1 MSRVAY
7 VNGQYVPH
15 GQATVHVED
24 RGFQFAD
31 GVYEVWSV
39 FDGRM
44 ADFDGHM
51 TRLHRSLNEL
61 RIPIP
66 MTREALERVL
76 KETVRR
82 NRVREG
88 LVYIQVT
95 RGTARR
101 DHPFPV
107 EGTPP
112 SVIVTARSLPLSK
125 GNAAAAKG
133 VAVITQ
139 PDIRWGRCD
148 IKTVGL
154 LPNVLAKQAAKERG
168 AAEAWMV
175 DEMGLVTEGSSTN
188 AWIVDEDGKLRTRD
202 TQANILHGITRAA
215 VLALAAAEGI
225 VVEERA
231 FSVDEAKR
239 AKEAFYTSASG
250 FVMPAVSIDGARI
263 GDGKPGP
270 VATKLRAL
278 YIDQARHDAIQAL
291 QPRSGGV

>member
-7 VNGQYVPH
+7 VNGAYVPH
-15 GQATVHVED
+15 GQAVIHVED

-39 FDGRM
+39 FDGKL

-51 TRLHRSLNEL
+51 TRLVRSLTEL
-61 RIPIP
+61 RIDVP
-66 MTREALERVL
+66 MTRDALTRVL

-82 NRVREG
+82 NRLRNG
-88 LVYIQVT
+88 IVYLQVT

-101 DHPFPV
+101 DHPFPP

-112 SVIVTARSLPLSK
+112 SVIVTARSISAVK
-125 GNAAAAKG
+125 AEAQADKG

-154 LPNVLAKQAAKERG
+154 LPNILAKQAARDRG
-168 AAEAWMV
+168 AYEAWFV
-175 DEMGLVTEGSSTN
+175 DDMGLVTEGSSTN
-188 AWIVDEDGKLRTRD
+188 AWIIDEHGKLRTRD
-202 TQANILHGITRAA
+202 TQANILRGVTRTAIM
-215 VLALAAAEGI
+215 ALVKQEKI
-225 VVEERA
+225 ELDERP

-239 AKEAFYTSASG
+239 AREAFFTAAG
-250 FVMPAVSIDGARI
+250 AFVMPAVSIDGTTI
-263 GDGKPGP
+263 GDGTPGP
-270 VATKLRAL
+270 VTRKLRAL
-278 YIDQARHDAIQAL
+278 YLDQAKRDAI
-291 QPRSGGV
+291 

>member
-7 VNGQYVPH
+7 VNGQYVRH
-15 GQATVHVED
+15 GQAVVHIED

-39 FDGRM
+39 FDGRL
-44 ADFDGHM
+44 ADFDGHL
-51 TRLHRSLNEL
+51 TRLWRSLDEL
-61 RIPIP
+61 RIDHP
-66 MTREALERVL
+66 MSRAALETVL

-82 NRVREG
+82 NRVVEG

-101 DHPFPV
+101 DHPFPA

-112 SVIVTARSLPLSK
+112 SVVVTARSLPLSK

-188 AWIVDEDGKLRTRD
+188 AWIVDENGRLRTRD
-202 TQANILHGITRAA
+202 AQSNILRGITRAA
-215 VLALAAAEGI
+215 VMALIAEEGLEL
-225 VVEERA
+225 EERA

-239 AKEAFYTSASG
+239 AKEAFYTSATG
-250 FVMPAVSIDGARI
+250 FVMPAVSIDGTKI
-263 GDGKPGP
+263 GNGKPGP
-270 VATKLRAL
+270 IATRLRAL
-278 YIDQARHDAIQAL
+278 YLEAAERDAI
-291 QPRSGGV
+291 

>member
-7 VNGQYVPH
+7 VNGAYAPH
-15 GQATVHVED
+15 GQAVIHVED

-51 TRLHRSLNEL
+51 TRLARSLTEL
-61 RIPIP
+61 RIAIP
-66 MTREALERVL
+66 MTRQALTQVL
-76 KETVRR
+76 KETIRR
-82 NRVREG
+82 NRVVNG
-88 LVYIQVT
+88 IVYLQIT

-101 DHPFPV
+101 DHPFPA

-112 SVIVTARSLPLSK
+112 SVVVTAKSIDPRK
-125 GNAAAAKG
+125 TDAQAAKG
-133 VAVITQ
+133 VAVVTH

-154 LPNVLAKQAAKERG
+154 LPNVLAKQAARDRG
-168 AAEAWMV
+168 AYEAWMV

-188 AWIVDEDGKLRTRD
+188 AWIVDEHGKLRTRD
-202 TQANILHGITRAA
+202 TQANILKGVTRTAI
-215 VLALAAAEGI
+215 LTMIEEEGL
-225 VVEERA
+225 ELDERP

-239 AKEAFYTSASG
+239 AKEAFFTAAG
-250 FVMPAVSIDGARI
+250 AFVMPAISIDGVKI
-263 GDGKPGP
+263 GNGKPGP
-270 VATKLRAL
+270 VATRLRARYL
-278 YIDQARHDAIQAL
+278 DEAKRDAI
-291 QPRSGGV
+291 

>member
-7 VNGQYVPH
+7 VNGQYRPH

-39 FDGRM
+39 FEGRL

-51 TRLHRSLNEL
+51 TRLHRSLDEL

-66 MTREALERVL
+66 MTREALGRVL
-76 KETVRR
+76 NETVRR

-101 DHPFPV
+101 DHIFPSDD
-107 EGTPP
+107 TAP
-112 SVIVTARSLPLSK
+112 SVVVTARSLPLSR

-133 VAVITQ
+133 VAVVTH

-154 LPNVLAKQAAKERG
+154 LPNVLAKQAARERG
-168 AAEAWMV
+168 AAEAWLV
-175 DEMGLVTEGSSTN
+175 DDMGLVTEGSSTN

-202 TQANILHGITRAA
+202 TQANILQGITRAA
-215 VLALAAAEGI
+215 VMALIADEGLEF
-225 VVEERA
+225 EERA

-239 AKEAFYTSASG
+239 AREAFYTSASG
-250 FVMPAVSIDGARI
+250 FVMPAVSIDGVRI

-270 VATKLRAL
+270 IATRLRSL
-278 YIDQARHDAIQAL
+278 YLDRAIRDAI
-291 QPRSGGV
+291 

>member
-7 VNGQYVPH
+7 VNGTYQPH
-15 GQATVHVED
+15 SHAVIHVED

-39 FDGRM
+39 FDGKL

-51 TRLHRSLNEL
+51 TRLVRSLTEL
-61 RIPIP
+61 RIDVP
-66 MTREALERVL
+66 MTKAALTRVL

-82 NRVREG
+82 NRVVNG
-88 LVYIQVT
+88 IVYLQVT

-101 DHPFPV
+101 DHPFPAP
-107 EGTPP
+107 GTPP
-112 SVIVTARSLPLSK
+112 SVIVTSK
-125 GNAAAAKG
+125 SVSFAKAQAQAAKG

-154 LPNVLAKQAAKERG
+154 LPNVLAKQAARDRG
-168 AAEAWMV
+168 AYEAWMV

-188 AWIVDEDGKLRTRD
+188 AWIVDKNGKLRTRD
-202 TQANILHGITRAA
+202 TQANILKGITRT
-215 VLALAAAEGI
+215 ALMALIKDQGI
-225 VVEERA
+225 ELDERP
-231 FSVDEAKR
+231 FSVDEAKEAR
-239 AKEAFYTSASG
+239 EAFFTAAG
-250 FVMPAVSIDGARI
+250 AFVMPAISIDGVKI

-270 VATKLRAL
+270 IATGLRASYL
-278 YIDQARHDAIQAL
+278 DLARRDAI
-291 QPRSGGV
+291 

>member
-7 VNGQYVPH
+7 VNGQYVRH
-15 GQATVHVED
+15 GQAVVHVED

-39 FDGRM
+39 FDGRLG
-44 ADFDGHM
+44 DFDGHL
-51 TRLHRSLNEL
+51 TRLWRSLDEL
-61 RIPIP
+61 RIPHP
-66 MTREALERVL
+66 MTRQALEAVL

-82 NRVREG
+82 NRVVEG

-101 DHPFPV
+101 DHPFPA

-112 SVIVTARSLPLSK
+112 SVVITAKSLPLAK
-125 GNAAAAKG
+125 GNALAAKG

-188 AWIVDEDGKLRTRD
+188 AWIVDENGKLRTRD
-202 TQANILHGITRAA
+202 AQSNILRGITRAA
-215 VLALAAAEGI
+215 VMALIAEEGLEL
-225 VVEERA
+225 EERG
-231 FSVDEAKR
+231 FSVEEAKR
-239 AKEAFYTSASG
+239 AKEAFYTSATG
-250 FVMPAVSIDGARI
+250 FVMPAVSIDGAKI

-270 VATKLRAL
+270 IATRLRAL
-278 YIDQARHDAIQAL
+278 YLEAAERDAI
-291 QPRSGGV
+291 

>member
-39 FDGRM
+39 FEGRM

-51 TRLHRSLNEL
+51 SRLHRSLNEL

-101 DHPFPV
+101 DHPFPA

-133 VAVITQ
+133 VAVITH

-188 AWIVDEDGKLRTRD
+188 AWIVDENGKLRTRD

-215 VLALAAAEGI
+215 VLALAADEGI
-225 VVEERA
+225 EVEERA
-231 FSVDEAKR
+231 FSVEEAKR

-250 FVMPAVSIDGARI
+250 FVMPAVSIDGAKI
-263 GDGKPGP
+263 GDGEPGP

-278 YIDQARHDAIQAL
+278 YVEQARRDAI
-291 QPRSGGV
+291 

>member
-7 VNGQYVPH
+7 VNGQYQPH

-39 FDGRM
+39 FDGRL

-66 MTREALERVL
+66 MTREALSRVL
-76 KETVRR
+76 NETVRR

-88 LVYIQVT
+88 LVYLQVT

-101 DHPFPV
+101 DHPFPP
-107 EGTPP
+107 EDTAP
-112 SVIVTARSLPLSK
+112 SVVVTARSLPLSK
-125 GNAAAAKG
+125 GNAAARKG

-148 IKTVGL
+148 IKTVQL
-154 LPNVLAKQAAKERG
+154 LYPSLGKMEAKARG
-168 AAEAWMV
+168 ADDAWMV
-175 DEMGLVTEGSSTN
+175 RDGVVTEGTSNN
-188 AWIVDEDGKLRTRD
+188 AFIVTR
-202 TQANILHGITRAA
+202 
-215 VLALAAAEGI
+215 EGAI
-225 VVEERA
+225 V
-231 FSVDEAKR
+231 
-239 AKEAFYTSASG
+239 
-250 FVMPAVSIDGARI
+250 
-263 GDGKPGP
+263 
-270 VATKLRAL
+270 
-278 YIDQARHDAIQAL
+278 
-291 QPRSGGV
+291 

>member
-51 TRLHRSLNEL
+51 TRLHRSLSEL

-101 DHPFPV
+101 DHPFPP

-112 SVIVTARSLPLSK
+112 SVIVTSRSLPLSK
-125 GNAAAAKG
+125 GSTAAAKG

-175 DEMGLVTEGSSTN
+175 DEMGLVTEGASTN
-188 AWIVDEDGKLRTRD
+188 AWIVDDTGKLRTRD

-215 VLALAAAEGI
+215 ALALAADEGI
-225 VVEERA
+225 EVEERA
-231 FSVDEAKR
+231 FSVEEAKR
-239 AKEAFYTSASG
+239 AREAFYTSASG
-250 FVMPAVSIDGARI
+250 FVMPAVSIDGAKI

-270 VATKLRAL
+270 VATRLRAL
-278 YIDQARHDAIQAL
+278 YIEQARHDAI
-291 QPRSGGV
+291 

>member
-7 VNGQYVPH
+7 VNGTYRPH
-15 GQATVHVED
+15 ADATVHVED

-39 FDGRM
+39 FEGRL

-51 TRLHRSLNEL
+51 TRLHRSLDEL

-66 MTREALERVL
+66 MTREALGRVL

-101 DHPFPV
+101 DHPFPP

-112 SVIVTARSLPLSK
+112 SVVVTARTLPLSK
-125 GNAAAAKG
+125 GDAAAAKG

-154 LPNVLAKQAAKERG
+154 LPNVLAKQAAREHG

-188 AWIVDEDGKLRTRD
+188 AWIVDEHGRLRTRD

-215 VLALAAAEGI
+215 VMRMAADEGLE
-225 VVEERA
+225 VEERA

-239 AKEAFYTSASG
+239 AREAFYTSASG
-250 FVMPAVSIDGARI
+250 FVMPAVSIDGVKI
-263 GDGKPGP
+263 GDGRPGP

-278 YIDQARHDAIQAL
+278 YLDRARREAI
-291 QPRSGGV
+291 

>member
-7 VNGQYVPH
+7 VNGQYQPH

-31 GVYEVWSV
+31 GVYEVWAV
-39 FDGRM
+39 FDGRL

-61 RIPIP
+61 RIDIP
-66 MTREALERVL
+66 MTREALARVL
-76 KETVRR
+76 NETVRR

-101 DHPFPV
+101 DHPFPP
-107 EGTPP
+107 EGTAP
-112 SVIVTARSLPLSK
+112 SVVVTARSLPLSK
-125 GNAAAAKG
+125 GNASAKKG

-202 TQANILHGITRAA
+202 AQANILRGITRAA
-215 VLALAAAEGI
+215 VMALIADEGLEL
-225 VVEERA
+225 EERA

-239 AKEAFYTSASG
+239 AREAFYTSASG
-250 FVMPAVSIDGARI
+250 FVMPATSIDGVRI

-270 VATKLRAL
+270 IATRLREL
-278 YIDQARHDAIQAL
+278 YLDQAIRDAI
-291 QPRSGGV
+291 

>member
-1 MSRVAY
+1 MSRFAY
-7 VNGQYVPH
+7 VNGQYVAH
-15 GQATVHVED
+15 GQATIHVED

-39 FDGRM
+39 FEGRL

-61 RIPIP
+61 RITIP
-66 MTREALERVL
+66 MTREALSRVL
-76 KETVRR
+76 QETVRR

-88 LVYIQVT
+88 LVYIQIT

-101 DHPFPV
+101 DHPFPP

-112 SVIVTARSLPLSK
+112 SVIVTAKTLPLSK
-125 GNAAAAKG
+125 GDAAARTG

-139 PDIRWGRCD
+139 PDLRWGRCD

-154 LPNVLAKQAAKERG
+154 LPNVLAKQAARERG
-168 AAEAWMV
+168 AAEAWLV

-202 TQANILHGITRAA
+202 AQANILRGITRAA
-215 VLALAAAEGI
+215 VMQLVADEGLEL
-225 VVEERA
+225 EERG
-231 FSVDEAKR
+231 FTVDEAKR
-239 AKEAFYTSASG
+239 AKEAFFTSASG
-250 FVMPAVSIDGARI
+250 FVMPTTSIDGVKI

-270 VATKLRAL
+270 IATRLRERYL
-278 YIDQARHDAIQAL
+278 DQARRDAI
-291 QPRSGGV
+291 

>member
-1 MSRVAY
+1 MSRIAY
-7 VNGQYVPH
+7 VNGQYHPH

-39 FDGRM
+39 FDGRL

-66 MTREALERVL
+66 MTREALSRVL
-76 KETVRR
+76 NETVRR

-101 DHPFPV
+101 DHPFPP
-107 EGTPP
+107 EGTAP
-112 SVIVTARSLPLSK
+112 SVVVTARSLPLSK
-125 GNAAAAKG
+125 GNAAAKNG

-188 AWIVDEDGKLRTRD
+188 AWIVDENGVLRTRD
-202 TQANILHGITRAA
+202 AQANILQGITRAA
-215 VLALAAAEGI
+215 VMALIADEGLEL
-225 VVEERA
+225 EERA
-231 FSVDEAKR
+231 FSVDEARR
-239 AKEAFYTSASG
+239 AREAFYTSASG
-250 FVMPAVSIDGARI
+250 FVMPATSIDGVKI

-270 VATKLRAL
+270 ITTRLRERYL
-278 YIDQARHDAIQAL
+278 DQAKRDAI
-291 QPRSGGV
+291 